1 MKLYEYFS
9 DSEGKV
15 QIPRPF
21 QSCKKMSFQDF
32 GVPTLLV
39 SRPGSGNSWVRQ
51 LLETTTGIYTGGVD
65 CDPDY
70 IKAGMLG
77 EGISSENVITIKFHM
92 EPPEFYFKKAIY
104 IIRNPY
110 KSFVADYNRHVLT
123 AKDPNQA
130 PHLSQA
136 DISNFGEAI

>member
-1 MKLYEYFS
+1 
-9 DSEGKV
+9 
-15 QIPRPF
+15 
-21 QSCKKMSFQDF
+21 MSFQDF

-39 SRPGSGNSWVRQ
+39 SWPGSGNSWVRQ
-51 LLETTTGIYTGGVD
+51 LLETTTGIYTGSFD

-77 EGISSENVITIKFHM
+77 EGIGSENVIAIKFHM
-92 EPPEFYFKKAIY
+92 EPPKLYFKKAIY

-110 KSFVADYNRHVLT
+110 NSFVADYNRILSK

-130 PHLSQA
+130 PHVSQV
-136 DISNFGEAI
+136 DITNFGKCSYL